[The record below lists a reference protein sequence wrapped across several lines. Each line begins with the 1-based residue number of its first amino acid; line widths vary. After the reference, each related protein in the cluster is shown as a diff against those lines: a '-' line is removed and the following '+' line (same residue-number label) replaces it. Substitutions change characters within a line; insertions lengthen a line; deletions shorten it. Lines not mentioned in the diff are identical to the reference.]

1 MMLLGLEG
9 MKEEGD
15 DSARGGIELSIG
27 EGWRAGELSGEIA
40 LTGSPNAEKPAQLS
54 LAVPASESCIRRLL
68 RRHLPSFLP

>member
-9 MKEEGD
+9 MEEKGVV
-15 DSARGGIELSIG
+15 SARDGIELSIG
-27 EGWRAGELSGEIA
+27 GGWRAGKFSGEIA

-54 LAVPASESCIRRLL
+54 LAVSASEQCILRLL